1 MTTIAVENGTN
12 GAPQKVS
19 IGVQVANH
27 IVSYISS
34 HSLKPGDPLPS
45 ELDLAEELGV
55 SANSV
60 NRWMKQFRQ
69 QKDEAFPGKGRQTS
83 QAALI
88 SRLRRE
94 NERLRKERDFLKKT
108 ASYFAAKNESDTE

>member
-1 MTTIAVENGTN
+1 MS
-12 GAPQKVS
+12 VS
-19 IGVQVANH
+19 RRRYSREFKLEVVRRVQ
-27 IVSYISS
+27 
-34 HSLKPGDPLPS
+34 
-45 ELDLAEELGV
+45 ELGRTQAQVAEELGV
-55 SANSV
+55 SANTI

-69 QKDEAFPGKGRQTS
+69 EKDDAFPGKGRQTS

>member
-1 MTTIAVENGTN
+1 MSGTRRRYSREF
-12 GAPQKVS
+12 KLEVVRR
-19 IGVQVANH
+19 VQ
-27 IVSYISS
+27 
-34 HSLKPGDPLPS
+34 
-45 ELDLAEELGV
+45 ELGRSQAQVAEELGV
-55 SANSV
+55 SANTI
-60 NRWMKQFRQ
+60 NRWMKQFGQ
-69 QKDEAFPGKGRQTS
+69 EKDEAFPGKGRQTS

>member
-1 MTTIAVENGTN
+1 MSGTRRRYSREF
-12 GAPQKVS
+12 KLEVVRR
-19 IGVQVANH
+19 VQ
-27 IVSYISS
+27 
-34 HSLKPGDPLPS
+34 
-45 ELDLAEELGV
+45 ELGRSQAQVAEELGV
-55 SANSV
+55 SANTI
-60 NRWMKQFRQ
+60 NRWMKQSRQ
-69 QKDEAFPGKGRQTS
+69 EKDDAFPGKGRQTS